1 MNPPTL
7 PDPRL
12 AHPEFGRVAARR
24 DALVKERVALIE
36 RRGVLDAN
44 SPDRYNSRPHGEIA
58 GVFDRMKAVEDELAE
73 IDRTYGVMEREAAQA
88 ARALFAPDYAALVHG
103 TALHV
108 AALMEPL
115 LALLQMNS
123 EMRLAGVGGRVPY
136 MDPGR
141 AWLKAHVEFLVDAAE
156 LGLIDPPADL
166 DRYPATRFFMSQP
179 PATLLNA

>member
-1 MNPPTL
+1 MNTPTL

-12 AHPEFGRVAARR
+12 AHPEFGRVAAVR
-24 DALVKERVALIE
+24 DALVKERVTLIA
-36 RRGVLDAN
+36 RRAQLEEE
-44 SPDRYNSRPHGEIA
+44 STDRYNRSPKGELLQC
-58 GVFDRMKAVEDELAE
+58 FERMKAIEDELAE

-88 ARALFAPDYAALVHG
+88 ARALFAPHYAALVHA

-108 AALMEPL
+108 AALVEPL

-141 AWLKAHVEFLVDAAE
+141 AWLKANAEFLIDAAE
-156 LGLIDPPADL
+156 LGLIDPDADL
-166 DRYPATRFFMSQP
+166 AQFPATRYFMAAT